1 MDLRTFIKTALL
13 DVINGISDAQKET
26 PEGTVV
32 PDTSIAQSWVEIGIT
47 KIQVIDFEVLVRAE
61 ESKGSEAK
69 IGVVAGVFGGGVKGQ
84 SSADNSHESKIKLRI
99 PVQLPTSGGIGETP
113 KKTLAEMKQKANG

>member
-13 DVINGISDAQKET
+13 DVVNGISDAQIATE
-26 PEGTVV
+26 EGTIV
-32 PDTSIAQSWVEIGIT
+32 PEVSIAQSWVQMGIT

-61 ESKGSEAK
+61 ETKGSEAK

-99 PVQLPTSGGIGETP
+99 PVQLPTSGTVSEVP
-113 KKTLAEMKQKANG
+113 RKKLSEM